1 LDQVPACLAAFR
13 DAITDDVEYVI
24 KAMGELS

>member
-1 LDQVPACLAAFR
+1 LDPVPACLAAFR
-13 DAITDDVEYVI
+13 DAITDDAEFII